1 MTRSSLKSAPP
12 RRPGRP
18 RQDGPRAAEVRLQLL
33 DAATELAIEQGF
45 DACGLR
51 EIAARAGVSPGMIAY
66 YFGDRRGLYEA
77 MFRRAIDRV
86 RAQVEALLAEQENSG
101 DDRLDEIVRIH
112 VTALAADPWLPQL
125 IIREV
130 LAAPDP
136 SVRDGFTDSVG
147 DGPLM
152 LMVRWLEEE
161 QARGVLRADLDPKL
175 MAITLASLCSF
186 PFMMLP
192 ILGERIGVQ
201 LDADFPARLIEHN
214 QKLLTHGIRARS
226 EIPG

>member
-1 MTRSSLKSAPP
+1 MTRPSLKSAPP

-86 RAQVEALLAEQENSG
+86 RAQVEALLAEQENNG

-112 VTALAADPWLPQL
+112 VTAMAAEWVAILLWLHQVVILPKW
-125 IIREV
+125 
-130 LAAPDP
+130 DN
-136 SVRDGFTDSVG
+136 
-147 DGPLM
+147 
-152 LMVRWLEEE
+152 
-161 QARGVLRADLDPKL
+161 QA
-175 MAITLASLCSF
+175 
-186 PFMMLP
+186 
-192 ILGERIGVQ
+192 IL
-201 LDADFPARLIEHN
+201 
-214 QKLLTHGIRARS
+214 
-226 EIPG
+226 